1 MNMKVKQNIIKYNP
15 DHITVD
21 SSLYIPICAPPYD
34 TQVYRV
40 KQDMVYQNEEHFG
53 SNIPIVS
60 FIQREK
66 MWTQYLKENG
76 EYGPA
81 DKGIDDTRNDRCNMV
96 VFRTRKEI
104 ENAIEFLT
112 DALSKFKEPETV

>member
-1 MNMKVKQNIIKYNP
+1 MKVKQNIIKYNP

-53 SNIPIVS
+53 SNIPTVS

-76 EYGPA
+76 EYGPT
-81 DKGIDDTRNDRCNMV
+81 DKGIDDARNDRCNMV

-112 DALSKFKEPETV
+112 DALSKFKELETV